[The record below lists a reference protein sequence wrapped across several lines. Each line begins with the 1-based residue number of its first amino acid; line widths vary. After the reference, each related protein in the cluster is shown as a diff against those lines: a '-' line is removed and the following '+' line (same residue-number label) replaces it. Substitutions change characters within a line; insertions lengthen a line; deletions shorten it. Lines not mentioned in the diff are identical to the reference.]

1 MDNGLF
7 ATYTNIFFIPMD
19 DFGVRLLRI
28 ITVPNWPERI
38 MKGLF
43 KPEVRS
49 YGRGSF
55 TYDAYDNGVYFLS
68 FLDGDLWRLFRF
80 REAILDRE
88 GSFRVVCFQEQIP
101 FLKTTGVGFVVIQ
114 MDKGGKLRTDPHRHI
129 LKYRRSGCVGL
140 QFYRLLIRYAEF
152 FRIFRCKMDVAFG
165 HNDTLI

>member
-1 MDNGLF
+1 MPICMEHPILLALGGKMMQKSYFQMTLKRTIRQTQQMDNRLF

-68 FLDGDLWRLFRF
+68 FLDGDLWRLFASGRQSWT
-80 REAILDRE
+80 
-88 GSFRVVCFQEQIP
+88 GRVLSGWFASRSRSP
-101 FLKTTGVGFVVIQ
+101 F
-114 MDKGGKLRTDPHRHI
+114 
-129 LKYRRSGCVGL
+129 
-140 QFYRLLIRYAEF
+140 
-152 FRIFRCKMDVAFG
+152 
-165 HNDTLI
+165 